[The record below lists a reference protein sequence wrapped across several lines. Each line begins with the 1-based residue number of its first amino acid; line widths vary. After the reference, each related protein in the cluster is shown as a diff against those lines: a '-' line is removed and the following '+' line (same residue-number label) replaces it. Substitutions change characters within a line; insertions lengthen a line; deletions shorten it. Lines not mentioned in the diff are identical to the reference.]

1 MLLRARACC
10 TAGRPVEWR
19 PPAMYRYSRGQPGQ
33 GSLPR
38 PAWGSGSHGARASSP
53 EPGGLTGSTT
63 GAPLGGSAEAP
74 KERLAATPQ
83 DEVILQL
90 ENELLELRNACSWK
104 DQRIAELSRTDTPAA
119 RLKRDIRHLAAELH
133 HTRKELSESVREV
146 QELRAQLERVEGGA
160 GARENANVG
169 ASRDIVDS
177 PSAATT
183 GGGGGGQG
191 SSGAHAR
198 TDSRRDGADRT
209 SQLKDRISEL
219 TDENRQLRTTIE
231 QLKAA
236 PPPREPTPGLTDGLH
251 HARQPSGASTQRA
264 SEPSHASGATSA
276 SGASGAPAGQSGAQS
291 GGSGIRQQYSQQAAG
306 LQTLSASTAADG
318 ARAATASSV
327 SSASGTPAQAST
339 AQEEPLR
346 QIVYSSAN
354 SELTATIGPTTL
366 QGVGTVDGVAMVAKV
381 LLQRIHSSV
390 CAAHRRAPPP
400 SMAASMAAPGQPTAQ
415 PGQLAMVGMMP
426 SGNI

>member
-1 MLLRARACC
+1 
-10 TAGRPVEWR
+10 
-19 PPAMYRYSRGQPGQ
+19 MYRYSRGQPGQ

-38 PAWGSGSHGARASSP
+38 PAWGSGSGSHGARASSP
-53 EPGGLTGSTT
+53 EPGGLSGSTT
-63 GAPLGGSAEAP
+63 GAPLGGSSEAP

-133 HTRKELSESVREV
+133 HTRKELSDSVREV
-146 QELRAQLERVEGGA
+146 QELRAQLERIEGAAGGRDGA
-160 GARENANVG
+160 NSTAP
-169 ASRDIVDS
+169 RDIVDS
-177 PSAATT
+177 PTAAA
-183 GGGGGGQG
+183 GGGQG
-191 SSGAHAR
+191 SSG
-198 TDSRRDGADRT
+198 SRRDGADRT
-209 SQLKDRISEL
+209 GQLRDRIAEL
-219 TDENRQLRTTIE
+219 TEENRQLRETVV
-231 QLKAA
+231 QLKVA
-236 PPPREPTPGLTDGLH
+236 PAPREQTPGLADGLN

-264 SEPSHASGATSA
+264 SEPMPPQQQSG
-276 SGASGAPAGQSGAQS
+276 SGASGATT
-291 GGSGIRQQYSQQAAG
+291 GSGIRQPYSQQASG
-306 LQTLSASTAADG
+306 LQVSTSTTAEG
-318 ARAATASSV
+318 TRAPTSV
-327 SSASGTPAQAST
+327 SPGSGTPTNSAN

-354 SELTATIGPTTL
+354 PELSSTIGPTTL

-400 SMAASMAAPGQPTAQ
+400 MAAQMAAPGQPAAQ

-426 SGNI
+426 STNI